1 MVGLRTPVDFVGIRN
16 YVTILTDPAFHEALG
31 HNAFIVVGSL
41 VLQGPLALGL
51 ALLLNRKMRAQSL
64 IRVLIFVPYVISEVV
79 VGLGWG
85 LMLQSGGALN
95 GALEKIGLGALRAD
109 WISDPALAIWTL
121 LIIITWKYIGFAVIL
136 FLAGL
141 QGIPEELSEAAAID
155 GASYWQI
162 QRHIV
167 LPLMGPTIRIWA
179 FLSIIGSLQLFDLV
193 WIIWGQYVAST
204 AGTSTMA
211 TYMVANGRNAGSFG
225 YGSAVAVVMFLISLA
240 VALVYQR
247 FVLRRDTAG
256 ALTGGTNDR
265 YRHARGPQGPALVAA
280 LPRRGEAL
288 HLGARRLRRPAADRH
303 DAGPR
308 GLHHPRRLPLERRDH
323 RRPAGFPTTWNWQNY
338 ADVLGSPIF
347 WGQVGNS
354 AIAAIATTVFVVAL
368 GLMAAYALARYRF
381 RGRGAVFALF
391 TAGLMFPMTVAI
403 TPLYI
408 LVRNLGLM
416 NSLAGVIVP
425 QIAFAPAADDH
436 HPVAVPRGDPER
448 ATGGRLD

>member
-1 MVGLRTPVDFVGIRN
+1 MTTVRHPVATASDDVAGRRLAEEGAPRTPSARRSPVRRRRENWRIRGELAILLGPALVVFVSFVILPVVLAAYYGFYKWSGFGTPTDFVGIRN

-85 LMLQSGGALN
+85 LMLQSSGAMN
-95 GALEKIGLGALRAD
+95 GMLEKIGLGALRAD

-256 ALTGGTNDR
+256 ALTGGTK
-265 YRHARGPQGPALVAA
+265 
-280 LPRRGEAL
+280 
-288 HLGARRLRRPAADRH
+288 
-303 DAGPR
+303 
-308 GLHHPRRLPLERRDH
+308 
-323 RRPAGFPTTWNWQNY
+323 
-338 ADVLGSPIF
+338 
-347 WGQVGNS
+347 
-354 AIAAIATTVFVVAL
+354 
-368 GLMAAYALARYRF
+368 
-381 RGRGAVFALF
+381 
-391 TAGLMFPMTVAI
+391 
-403 TPLYI
+403 
-408 LVRNLGLM
+408 
-416 NSLAGVIVP
+416 
-425 QIAFAPAADDH
+425 
-436 HPVAVPRGDPER
+436 
-448 ATGGRLD
+448 